1 MEENEAAGSVYSS
14 TASAARA
21 SGAATAPVEPG
32 ERRRNQRKR
41 RLRAVRPGAGSASG
55 VASSRIHRCLFTVAQ
70 LAAGVEALAEAA
82 AEPGRPG
89 AEERRQVVRDR
100 FAARSGTSGARR
112 TAVQPPGFWRT
123 YHWKALGFALCLF
136 ATSRNS
142 GAVPRLGRNPVDF

>member
-1 MEENEAAGSVYSS
+1 M
-14 TASAARA
+14 
-21 SGAATAPVEPG
+21 
-32 ERRRNQRKR
+32 
-41 RLRAVRPGAGSASG
+41 RPGAGSASG

-70 LAAGVEALAEAA
+70 LAGGVEALAEAA

-100 FAARSGTSGARR
+100 FAARSVTSGALSGTSGARR

-123 YHWKALGFALCLF
+123 YHWKALDFALCLF